1 MTEEKTIL
9 VAIADDH
16 VMMRNAISTV
26 ISSFPGF
33 KVIIEAD
40 NGKELIERIEKSEVL
55 PTICILDIGMPVMD
69 GYETARLLKSKWKD
83 DIRIL
88 ALSMYNHEFSVIKML
103 KNGANG
109 YLLKGADINELK
121 KALLEINT
129 KGYYSSELVAS
140 NFFQMIRQV
149 ENDDALFKISERELE
164 FLALCCTDMNYK
176 EIARQMSL
184 GTRTIETY
192 RNTLFEKLELNSRIG
207 LVMFAINA
215 GIVPLDNLSQSS
227 PK

>member
-1 MTEEKTIL
+1 MSEVKTIRI
-9 VAIADDH
+9 AIADDH

-26 ISSFPGF
+26 ISSFPDF

-40 NGKELIERIEKSEVL
+40 NGKELIEQIEKSDLL
-55 PTICILDIGMPVMD
+55 PDICILDIGMPVMD
-69 GYETARLLKSKWKD
+69 GYETARQIKAKWND
-83 DIRIL
+83 EIRIL

-109 YLLKGADINELK
+109 YLLKGADLNELN
-121 KALLEINT
+121 KALKDIYH

-140 NFFQMIRQV
+140 NFFQMIRQA
-149 ENDDALFKISERELE
+149 ENDDSLYKINEKEMQ

-176 EIARQMSL
+176 EIAREMAL

-192 RNTLFEKLELNSRIG
+192 RNTLFDKLGLNSRIG
-207 LVMFAINA
+207 LVMFAINS
-215 GIVPLDNLSQSS
+215 GIVPLENTN
-227 PK
+227 PPIK